1 MREEP
6 AFTHKLVVVTRKD
19 LKLSAGKLAVQVAH
33 AAVNCAF
40 FLHERDAKTFK
51 SWTREGQKKVVVR
64 VESEKDF
71 YALKEEAERV
81 GLPTS
86 LVQDAGHTEVDPG
99 TVTVL
104 GIGPG
109 PNEKVD
115 RVTGGLPLL

>member
-1 MREEP
+1 MPED

-19 LKLSAGKLAVQVAH
+19 LKLSPGKLAVQVSH

-40 FLHERDAKTFK
+40 FLHDRDSKTFK
-51 SWTREGQKKVVVR
+51 QWTREGQKKVVVR
-64 VESEKDF
+64 AESEKAF
-71 YALKEEAERV
+71 YALKESAERL
-81 GLPTS
+81 GLPTF
-86 LVQDAGHTEVDPG
+86 LIQDAGHTEIAPG